1 MEMSKKQTEF
11 WVALLVL
18 CIIFAVAI
26 MLVDFGIKTSILEQS
41 NRIRL
46 LMEEWE
52 IKNGRITAGANEVRT
67 SDDSNNNPSL
77 PGDVLLVNPPG
88 METGNAHNGTTEEN
102 NNTGTRRPKH
112 SRQTSPRTIPHGDK

>member
-26 MLVDFGIKTSILEQS
+26 MLVDFGIKSSILEQS

-46 LMEEWE
+46 LMEDWE
-52 IKNGRITAGANEVRT
+52 IRNGRITTGATDIRDN
-67 SDDSNNNPSL
+67 DDHSNDIAF
-77 PGDVLLVNPPG
+77 PGDVLLFDPPG
-88 METGNAHNGTTEEN
+88 METGNADNGTAEKTD
-102 NNTGTRRPKH
+102 NTSTRRSKPI
-112 SRQTSPRTIPHGDK
+112 RPTSPRTIPHGDK

>member
-26 MLVDFGIKTSILEQS
+26 MLVDFGIKSSILEQS

-52 IKNGRITAGANEVRT
+52 IKNGRVTAGANEIRT
-67 SDDSNNNPSL
+67 NDDRDNNPSL

-88 METGNAHNGTTEEN
+88 METGNADNGDTEKT
-102 NNTGTRRPKH
+102 NNTGTRRPK
-112 SRQTSPRTIPHGDK
+112 SGRPASPRTIPHGNE